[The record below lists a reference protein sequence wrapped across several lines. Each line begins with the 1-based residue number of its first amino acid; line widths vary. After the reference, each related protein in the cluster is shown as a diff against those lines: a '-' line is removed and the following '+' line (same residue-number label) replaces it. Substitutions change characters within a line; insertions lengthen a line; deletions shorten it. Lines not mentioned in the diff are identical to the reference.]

1 MRARRHPRG
10 GGAADGYLSPPAGTG
25 PALTTCGKLH
35 IPRAA
40 RRPRHAEAHALTGSF
55 TVAFRTTAPRHA
67 ETRVSHAT
75 IAVLKARRP
84 PTRGDARTRTGH
96 VGKGS
101 RSEQGRTGEGQGAP
115 DGEHAGRGA
124 RATAIPPARTMRARR
139 TAGTNEKARNRWV
152 SAGSGPALAVRG
164 GGLEPP

>member
-1 MRARRHPRG
+1 MVCG
-10 GGAADGYLSPPAGTG
+10 PAGTRAVAAPRMGTCPRPPG
-25 PALTTCGKLH
+25 PALRSRPVENYTS
-35 IPRAA
+35 RAPPA
-40 RRPRHAEAHALTGSF
+40 VPDTRG
-55 TVAFRTTAPRHA
+55 RTPSPGPSQWPSAP
-67 ETRVSHAT
+67 
-75 IAVLKARRP
+75 LP

-115 DGEHAGRGA
+115 DGEHDGEHAGRGA
-124 RATAIPPARTMRARR
+124 RATAVPPARTMRARR